1 MNMELLKK
9 IEELTLYL
17 IEENRKNKDQEV
29 QINQLKDQLA
39 NLTKAKN

>member
-1 MNMELLKK
+1 MELLKK